1 MRLVT
6 RGHPAA
12 AAGRNPWLEP
22 SHCRP
27 PHLRRWAR
35 GREAGSPR
43 AGLRGRPLRVAR
55 TGAGEK
61 SGSPAPAQQS
71 RRWHQRARQGCLPC
85 PPTTSRTRA
94 HADPAAV
101 ALSIDGDG
109 AAGSRSDTRQCMAP
123 VPVHPTGERGKGARG
138 SPPERHGGD
147 AAGVPVQWAA
157 HQKMHFA
164 TPEEAAEWNRAAV
177 LVQAARRG
185 YVVRNRFKR
194 GGTMFKRDYSYMTM
208 RQLTQVEALALVAF
222 CVLHQVLFVVTFTE
236 PGFGDELFRALAP
249 QAALAFAIGWC
260 GLVVFLLIYLFD
272 AHLFSK
278 AWMPAV
284 YASGFIAG
292 LLVVAGLVMTAG
304 IYPQAPLC
312 VYFFLVPTLLYGLRL
327 TVLKRVRMAS
337 FLFAIAWPS
346 VLGGTVTLVGWII
359 WVYATDSLWDARLWT
374 RYYEL
379 VLCEPDAASCLPAS
393 LLYFAPMGSG
403 LMNIAFGFTAYLL
416 GESVRPKEHKTLHIM
431 VRIFALAAF
440 LVICAMYVQAAVS
453 GGNAQLANTVLLF
466 SISGL
471 VLMAVLVANAVGWEM
486 LQRRFLNIPLI
497 KKIQQSFMSDWA
509 KAGLVFGGTVP
520 FCLWMASALVKQQVR
535 KCFWLPGHLDAWHDI
550 ESGMTIRRADLLTFG
565 ATQTTRL
572 VSGWAWTSVLS
583 KAVWLGVFFMI
594 MNVGFGKMTNLFVSW
609 LIQTLLSAGIDVAG
623 VIGIFIA
630 VGVLL
635 FMLPPVPGAGIY
647 YMAPVILTQVM
658 EFSVAIAVSIGV
670 SFFLKLAALV
680 IQQKVIGEG
689 LGSLVSVR
697 SLARVNSVHTRAVRE
712 VLSAPGWTRG
722 KVAIL
727 IGGPD
732 WPTSVLTGILRLN
745 VFSMM
750 LGTTPI
756 IVIIAAFV
764 VNGAYLTVREANET
778 TGIIYNISLAVALS
792 VGIGSQ
798 LGALHYIVTTVEK
811 KRADLEAEPN
821 DPEVAARD
829 EEKEKEALEL
839 REATRWKGN
848 EEFGLAPAPVFVKV
862 NILAGV
868 VVQVG
873 LCYIL
878 GIWPTV
884 VFAAFTYADT
894 IEDRLG
900 GDWTRIATSQG
911 RWILVTWVASWLC
924 LFVYQ
929 TWAKHRVG
937 ALTRASMSKAYK
949 GGTAKNSSSATENA
963 P

>member
-1 MRLVT
+1 
-6 RGHPAA
+6 
-12 AAGRNPWLEP
+12 
-22 SHCRP
+22 
-27 PHLRRWAR
+27 
-35 GREAGSPR
+35 
-43 AGLRGRPLRVAR
+43 
-55 TGAGEK
+55 
-61 SGSPAPAQQS
+61 
-71 RRWHQRARQGCLPC
+71 
-85 PPTTSRTRA
+85 
-94 HADPAAV
+94 
-101 ALSIDGDG
+101 
-109 AAGSRSDTRQCMAP
+109 
-123 VPVHPTGERGKGARG
+123 
-138 SPPERHGGD
+138 
-147 AAGVPVQWAA
+147 
-157 HQKMHFA
+157 
-164 TPEEAAEWNRAAV
+164 
-177 LVQAARRG
+177 
-185 YVVRNRFKR
+185 
-194 GGTMFKRDYSYMTM
+194 MFKRDYSYMTM

-635 FMLPPVPGAGIY
+635 FMLPPVPGFAVYLMGSFLIPPFVGFWVGI
-647 YMAPVILTQVM
+647 ALST
-658 EFSVAIAVSIGV
+658 AVSFG
-670 SFFLKLAALV
+670 LKVLALV
-680 IQQKVIGEG
+680 IQQKIIGERMG
-689 LGSLVSVR
+689 DLVSVR
-697 SLARVNSVHTRAVRE
+697 ALIGVNSLTLRAIRKILE
-712 VLSAPGWTRG
+712 QPGMG
-722 KVAIL
+722 LAKVCIL
-727 IGGPD
+727 VGGPD
-732 WPTSVLTGILRLN
+732 WPTSVTTGILRLN
-745 VFSMM
+745 VFQMIA
-750 LGTTPI
+750 GTSPVV
-756 IVIIAAFV
+756 IVVFAVTLAGAFQLRV
-764 VNGAYLTVREANET
+764 AEG
-778 TGIIYNISLAVALS
+778 GIWINISNMTLGLASAVMFASLVASAYFIEDTAERYREELLS
-792 VGIGSQ
+792 QPHDEEVDAQ
-798 LGALHYIVTTVEK
+798 QK
-811 KRADLEAEPN
+811 KT
-821 DPEVAARD
+821 
-829 EEKEKEALEL
+829 EEKERVFKEVTNWKLSEAIDSDYSMPVWMRANLAVGAALQI
-839 REATRWKGN
+839 ATCYAAQ
-848 EEFGLAPAPVFVKV
+848 FFSSTCFVPF
-862 NILAGV
+862 
-868 VVQVG
+868 QM
-873 LCYIL
+873 
-878 GIWPTV
+878 T
-884 VFAAFTYADT
+884 DT
-894 IEDRLG
+894 IEDTLD
-900 GDWTRIATSQG
+900 GDWTNIVTPVGRVVLLVWAISVVNLIIFRLWAARRAHGYHQDRKAGTIVTTS
-911 RWILVTWVASWLC
+911 
-924 LFVYQ
+924 
-929 TWAKHRVG
+929 
-937 ALTRASMSKAYK
+937 
-949 GGTAKNSSSATENA
+949 TA
-963 P
+963 

>member
-1 MRLVT
+1 MDNMYASSHAYETEGKSLTTCETFQLV
-6 RGHPAA
+6 GF
-12 AAGRNPWLEP
+12 
-22 SHCRP
+22 
-27 PHLRRWAR
+27 
-35 GREAGSPR
+35 
-43 AGLRGRPLRVAR
+43 GLA
-55 TGAGEK
+55 
-61 SGSPAPAQQS
+61 
-71 RRWHQRARQGCLPC
+71 HQIIF
-85 PPTTSRTRA
+85 
-94 HADPAAV
+94 V
-101 ALSIDGDG
+101 AL
-109 AAGSRSDTRQCMAP
+109 
-123 VPVHPTGERGKGARG
+123 
-138 SPPERHGGD
+138 
-147 AAGVPVQWAA
+147 
-157 HQKMHFA
+157 FA
-164 TPEEAAEWNRAAV
+164 EV
-177 LVQAARRG
+177 G
-185 YVVRNRFKR
+185 YGR
-194 GGTMFKRDYSYMTM
+194 
-208 RQLTQVEALALVAF
+208 
-222 CVLHQVLFVVTFTE
+222 
-236 PGFGDELFRALAP
+236 ELFRAAEP
-249 QAALAFAIGWC
+249 IAGDAYVVGTAGV
-260 GLVVFLLIYLFD
+260 GVFLCLYMLDAAFWTRCYKFLAIVLATIGLALVLIALVLVQVYYSTLPFAAYFLGMPCVYFMIRRTGLAHVQLFRFLKTCSYPLMVGGI
-272 AHLFSK
+272 ATVMGWVIWVAMTGSTFSEETRDE
-278 AWMPAV
+278 
-284 YASGFIAG
+284 YASLFNCKVSFDNQCLSAA
-292 LLVVAGLVMTAG
+292 VR
-304 IYPQAPLC
+304 YFAPLC
-312 VYFFLVPTLLYGLRL
+312 GGIFNVFFGFGCFSVAWGTTPEERAAGDAPEGATAGGSEEGSIKKKAKLHVVMRLLLISLVLIAAGALAHNNVQGSSPAAAYAALFLSLAGLI
-327 TVLKRVRMAS
+327 VLSSVAAHIVGAESLREKIRNTPLARSIISSIAS
-337 FLFAIAWPS
+337 SDVFKAIML
-346 VLGGTVTLVGWII
+346 LGGWF
-359 WVYATDSLWDARLWT
+359 
-374 RYYEL
+374 
-379 VLCEPDAASCLPAS
+379 P
-393 LLYFAPMGSG
+393 
-403 LMNIAFGFTAYLL
+403 
-416 GESVRPKEHKTLHIM
+416 
-431 VRIFALAAF
+431 
-440 LVICAMYVQAAVS
+440 
-453 GGNAQLANTVLLF
+453 
-466 SISGL
+466 
-471 VLMAVLVANAVGWEM
+471 
-486 LQRRFLNIPLI
+486 
-497 KKIQQSFMSDWA
+497 
-509 KAGLVFGGTVP
+509 
-520 FCLWMASALVKQQVR
+520 
-535 KCFWLPGHLDAWHDI
+535 
-550 ESGMTIRRADLLTFG
+550 
-565 ATQTTRL
+565 
-572 VSGWAWTSVLS
+572 
-583 KAVWLGVFFMI
+583 LGVFFTLTAFKQRLRVAIWLKPGKDEYISTEGTLVVRRSDTFTAAAQGVWDQLRKWEWTMVLTKLI
-594 MNVGFGKMTNLFVSW
+594 WVGIVINVLSITSSLLPVFVAWIRRAVIAASFPVWAVVLIVTFVGF
-609 LIQTLLSAGIDVAG
+609 I
-623 VIGIFIA
+623 
-630 VGVLL
+630 L